1 MSDKVEG
8 LDEIYIHIQS
18 PEEAH
23 HAREILILAS
33 RRYPD
38 SIAVKRWRYVLEFDL
53 EFELTKRGML

>member
-18 PEEAH
+18 PAEAH
-23 HAREILILAS
+23 LAREILILAS